1 MYLGI
6 NAFALSGR
14 TNDNTIKYPGCR
26 VACPGYT
33 ESSTHCSI
41 ATIFMAHI
49 SKTSRLSSLTA
60 GLWIVIPK

>member
-14 TNDNTIKYPGCR
+14 TNDNTIKYPG
-26 VACPGYT
+26 YT
-33 ESSTHCSI
+33 ESSTRCSI